1 MRLNHYLS
9 MSVLAIALALV
20 SAGDAKAAPA
30 TQQKSVA
37 DSRTVSFPDPV
48 ARVNGVALSAAELKK
63 ALATFEKSPA
73 SAQVPASEKAGLP
86 NVFLQQMIDGEL
98 IYQMA
103 KDTPV
108 ANEGQ
113 QLDAAMA
120 QVKARFGNDAEFKR
134 GMQQQG
140 LTEAELRELLRRNLV
155 VENFVETKVVP
166 GQQVTEA
173 EIKEFYDQNPETF
186 TMPAQVRASHILIKV
201 DANASAADKQKAKLR
216 IEALLKQIKSGADFA
231 KLAQENSDCPSGNQG
246 GDLGYFGRGQMVKPF
261 EDKAF
266 SMQPGDV
273 SGVVETQFGYHI
285 IKLSEKRAAGKVPL
299 DEVKDK
305 LADSLQQ
312 RKVSQAVSNL
322 VAEARSKA
330 KIEIFLK

>member
-1 MRLNHYLS
+1 
-9 MSVLAIALALV
+9 MSEGV
-20 SAGDAKAAPA
+20 A
-30 TQQKSVA
+30 TAEPGTQLKPVTGNRS
-37 DSRTVSFPDPV
+37 VSFPDPV

-73 SAQVPASEKAGLP
+73 SAQVPSVEKAGLP

-98 IYQMA
+98 IYQIA
-103 KDTPV
+103 QNTRV
-108 ANEGQ
+108 ANEEQ

-140 LTEAELRELLRRNLV
+140 LTESELRDLLRRNLI
-155 VENFVETKVVP
+155 VENFVETQVVP
-166 GQQVTEA
+166 GQQVTDA
-173 EIKEFYDQNPETF
+173 EIKEFYDKNPETF
-186 TMPAQVRASHILIKV
+186 TGPEQVRASHILIKV
-201 DANASAADKQKAKLR
+201 DASASAADKQKARAEAESLLR
-216 IEALLKQIKSGADFA
+216 QIRSGADFA

-261 EDKAF
+261 EEKAF

-285 IKLSEKRAAGKVPL
+285 IKLNEKRAAGKVPL
-299 DEVKDK
+299 DEVKGK
-305 LADSLQQ
+305 LAASLQQ
-312 RKVSQAVSNL
+312 RKVSQAVNSL
-322 VAEARSKA
+322 VSEARKKA